1 MAVTREPSSIV
12 AMTGWRR
19 LVVKTITIHALVLIS
34 TVLSAQQPARQP
46 GDNARLPLGVP
57 GPNPKGKALEQ
68 GYVPEG
74 WHAHAGGLLKY
85 SVQIRFGEE
94 RRPVEAKCSEH

>member
-1 MAVTREPSSIV
+1 M
-12 AMTGWRR
+12 
-19 LVVKTITIHALVLIS
+19 KTITVHALVLIG

-46 GDNARLPLGVP
+46 GENARLPLGVP
-57 GPNPKGKALEQ
+57 GPDTPKGKAPEQ

-74 WHAHAGGLLKY
+74 WHPHAGGLLKY

-94 RRPVEAKCSEH
+94 PETMPEA